1 VFTWLNKQGVRSDQG
16 FEFQFT
22 GRFDAIYREGTKA
35 VSLYVED
42 GRTAGGLPCIIV
54 DPTAFD
60 RWDGGEQISTEQQTR
75 LFNNLR
81 EAVEFQGLQL
91 IVERGQPPAGARV
104 VEL

>member
-16 FEFQFT
+16 FELQFT
-22 GRFDAIYREGTKA
+22 GRFDARYSEGSKV

-42 GRTAGGLPCIIV
+42 GRTANGSPCIIV
-54 DPTAFD
+54 DPSAFD
-60 RWDGGEQISTEQQTR
+60 HWDGGEHIAAEQQAR

-91 IVERGQPPAGARV
+91 VVERGEPPVGARV

>member
-1 VFTWLNKQGVRSDQG
+1 VRSDQG

-35 VSLYVED
+35 VSLYVEN
-42 GRTAGGLPCIIV
+42 GRTASGSPCIII
-54 DPTAFD
+54 DPIAFD
-60 RWDGGEQISTEQQTR
+60 HWDGGEHISPEQQTR

-91 IVERGQPPAGARV
+91 VVERGQPPVGARV